1 MKDELYTVK
10 IWISPAWSRYIGEK
24 IWHES
29 QRIRKLPDGSLE
41 MTLRVAGLE
50 EIKQWVMGM
59 GTEARVLE
67 PESLKE
73 MVKAELISALSYYTE
88 SIESFR
94 EQPTRNNIADY
105 ASRTRQHRS

>member
-1 MKDELYTVK
+1 MSKSG
-10 IWISPAWSRYIGEK
+10 SPAWSRYIGDK

-50 EIKQWVMGM
+50 EIRQWVMGM

-73 MVKAELISALSYYTE
+73 LVKAELHGALSYYTKP
-88 SIESFR
+88 IDPL
-94 EQPTRNNIADY
+94 QNKTTPNQTADY
-105 ASRTRQHRS
+105 AF